1 MHVRVQL
8 PVLHIANAVRRRVK
22 RMKGQADA
30 DSDTAVTSRVFVAV
44 VTALK
49 PAPTGPGEMGKPVR
63 IDKEKEAEMKEK
75 FKINQFNLMASDMI
89 ALNRSLPDV
98 RMTE

>member
-1 MHVRVQL
+1 
-8 PVLHIANAVRRRVK
+8 
-22 RMKGQADA
+22 MKGQADA

-98 RMTE
+98 RMSE